1 MSLIS
6 ASTCAEGRGG
16 ERELKARGVHG
27 QGKGGRK
34 ERKGRAERCAL
45 SAGVFFSFLVRFF
58 RLALRCAILALFCA
72 FLAGVRGACVVE
84 RLALALAA
92 VEVPF
97 ELDAVH
103 PLWRALLLRQVVRV
117 VVVNCATTH
126 KISFKPVGAETTAL
140 SRKTAA

>member
-1 MSLIS
+1 M
-6 ASTCAEGRGG
+6 
-16 ERELKARGVHG
+16 
-27 QGKGGRK
+27 
-34 ERKGRAERCAL
+34 RCL
-45 SAGVFFSFLVRFF
+45 LGFSFLFLCASFALLCAARFSLCF
-58 RLALRCAILALFCA
+58 ALFSLGFVALA
-72 FLAGVRGACVVE
+72 FSLLGLGLHLQVVE